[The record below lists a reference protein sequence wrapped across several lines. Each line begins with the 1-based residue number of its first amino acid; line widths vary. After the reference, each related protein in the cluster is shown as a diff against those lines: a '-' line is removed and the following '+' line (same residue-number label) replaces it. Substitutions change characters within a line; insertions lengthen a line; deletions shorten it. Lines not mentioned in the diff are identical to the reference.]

1 MKRPTN
7 IEISNLNHLIPVQ
20 PKMLAGVFMGDKNQS
35 GWWPNSQKYSWHD
48 PIEMVVELCTEF
60 GIEVSL
66 TNAKHAPFHPGRC
79 AEISINK
86 KIIGYAG
93 EFHPGVVEKSGL
105 SGKVYGF
112 EICMDDIIENAIDQM
127 APTFSAMPVVKEDL
141 AFVVGKDAMALDLIT
156 TIQRTA
162 GSLLE
167 SVRLFDVYEGSSIG
181 QNKKSMAFNLRFRA
195 TDRTL
200 TSDEVSKI
208 RLQIVEAVAKEHS
221 GSLRA

>member
-1 MKRPTN
+1 
-7 IEISNLNHLIPVQ
+7 
-20 PKMLAGVFMGDKNQS
+20 
-35 GWWPNSQKYSWHD
+35 
-48 PIEMVVELCTEF
+48 
-60 GIEVSL
+60 
-66 TNAKHAPFHPGRC
+66 
-79 AEISINK
+79 
-86 KIIGYAG
+86 
-93 EFHPGVVEKSGL
+93 
-105 SGKVYGF
+105 
-112 EICMDDIIENAIDQM
+112 
-127 APTFSAMPVVKEDL
+127 MPVVKEDL